1 MSRLILKQDV
11 LQCDPENEQ
20 QITVTSWWV
29 PIASKITGVSIVYS
43 TVFFSG
49 ADQSKLESS
58 TDNVSIWWRLMMPY
72 KNCDGYLDIRYGPNL
87 FLCRCVPVGNSPTR
101 SPHPFI
107 SISCSRFMHTAN
119 AICKLINPVR
129 TPNIQW
135 AQQWYEMFWSFL
147 NYIESTMVG
156 WVVSNEQLLSLY
168 IHRHN
173 PSHVPANSRELRT
186 VTGWPLN
193 DC

>member
-1 MSRLILKQDV
+1 MTPRTNNKLQWRHNELQSQQKSPATRLFTQ
-11 LQCDPENEQ
+11 
-20 QITVTSWWV
+20 TF
-29 PIASKITGVSIVYS
+29 
-43 TVFFSG
+43 FFSG

-58 TDNVSIWWRLMMPY
+58 ADNVSIWWRLIMPY

-87 FLCRCVPVGNSPTR
+87 FLCRCVSVGNSPTC

-107 SISCSRFMHTAN
+107 YFSCSRFMHTAN

-168 IHRHN
+168 ILPICLPIPGNYGLSQGGR
-173 PSHVPANSRELRT
+173 
-186 VTGWPLN
+186 
-193 DC
+193 